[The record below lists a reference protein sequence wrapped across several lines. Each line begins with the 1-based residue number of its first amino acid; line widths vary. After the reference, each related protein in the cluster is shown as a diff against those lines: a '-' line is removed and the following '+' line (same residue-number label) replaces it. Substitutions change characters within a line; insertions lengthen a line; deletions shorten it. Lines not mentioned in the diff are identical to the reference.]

1 MAIIGYGRVSGE
13 DQDLTIQLEALSHCD
28 KIFSEKESGGRN
40 DRPEL
45 SSLLDYVRSGDTV
58 EVVRM
63 DRLARDVRH
72 LLKLVDEFEEKGVAL
87 KVQNINFNSHD
98 ATGKLML
105 TMLAAVDEFERNL
118 LKERQ
123 AAGIAKAKEKG
134 GYTGRKPTAKAKSS
148 EVLAMVTDG
157 VKKAEIAR
165 RLNIGVA
172 SVYRIINDAA

>member
-1 MAIIGYGRVSGE
+1 METIGYARGSSE

-28 KIFSEKESGGRN
+28 RIFKEKESGAKN
-40 DRPEL
+40 DWPEL
-45 SSLLDYVRSGDTV
+45 TRLLDHILEGDVV

-72 LLKLVDEFEEKGVAL
+72 LLKLVDGFEAKGVDL
-87 KVQNINFNSHD
+87 KVQNINLDTGS

-105 TMLAAVDEFERNL
+105 TMLGAVGEFERNL

-134 GYTGRKPTAKAKSS
+134 IYTGRKPTAKIKSAEVMQLVS
-148 EVLAMVTDG
+148 EG
-157 VKKAEIAR
+157 VKKTEVAR
-165 RLNIGVA
+165 RLGIGIA
-172 SVYRIINDAA
+172 SVYRIIKEAA